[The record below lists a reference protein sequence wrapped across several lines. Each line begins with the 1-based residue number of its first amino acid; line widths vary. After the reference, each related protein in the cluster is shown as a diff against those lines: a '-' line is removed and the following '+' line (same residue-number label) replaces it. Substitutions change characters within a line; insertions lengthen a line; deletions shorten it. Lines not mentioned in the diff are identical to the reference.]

1 MFSSHKSPG
10 PQPQLEY
17 LAGWGQ
23 VEVVEHPGEP
33 ANHVGTEFF
42 MQPDAR
48 LQVSRVR
55 VLLGEQ
61 VIRVGKSGHWSVSR
75 SQLFQLAV

>member
-33 ANHVGTEFF
+33 ASCVGAEFF
-42 MQPDAR
+42 MQADTS
-48 LQVSRVR
+48 LQVGGVL

-61 VIRVGKSGHWSVSR
+61 VFRVGKYGHRLDSR
-75 SQLFQLAV
+75 SQPL